1 MLWQDFFHFLK
12 CTCTAH
18 FPQAERERDITVEH
32 LADIDRLVNES
43 LQMLSRFQD
52 LNTKILPLM
61 EDYLIALRSR
71 DNTPASLLRMD
82 KEHEEEMINNY
93 TSDVKSKIQE
103 RERERQEDKKARIAE
118 KKTTLMQELKEDLTT
133 LASAPPAPAAA
144 EAVEPAKELKIEVHA
159 TAVHH
164 EKVEPIVAHAQSH
177 EISHNQAVNQLP
189 FFRCVSPKAT
199 TYIDLWNSHQELKS
213 GQKTLALI
221 EH

>member
-1 MLWQDFFHFLK
+1 MHLR
-12 CTCTAH
+12 TAH

-82 KEHEEEMINNY
+82 KQHEEEMINNY

-103 RERERQEDKKARIAE
+103 RERERAEDKKARIQD
-118 KKTTLMQELKEDLTT
+118 KKTTLKQEKDLTT
-133 LASAPPAPAAA
+133 MASAPAKAAKV
-144 EAVEPAKELKIEVHA
+144 EPEPVEPAKELKIEVHA

-189 FFRCVSPKAT
+189 SVAYKGIS
-199 TYIDLWNSHQELKS
+199 KS
-213 GQKTLALI
+213 LL
-221 EH
+221 